1 MNLSLAARYGVFD
14 ALERADA
21 GSLRIIAPD
30 GAHLRF
36 GAGGP
41 EAEIAIRDWRTLP
54 ALLARG
60 DIGFGE
66 AYAEG
71 WWESPDLETLFA
83 FGLNNQHALG
93 AMLRGSPW
101 SRWRYALQDALLRD
115 NSHRGAQRN
124 IHAHYDLGNAFYTLW
139 LDESMTYSSALYHA
153 PNEDLSAAQQ
163 RKYDRLLAAAPGAR
177 VLEIGCGWGGFAA
190 RAAERGRDVTA
201 ITISPA
207 QQEYA
212 ARRLGARAEIR
223 LLDYRDVA
231 GRFDA
236 IVSIEMIEAVGER
249 RWPVYFRALKRA
261 LAENGRA
268 ALQAIVVRDETFHAY
283 KTRSDF
289 IRRNIFPGGMLLTP
303 GRIRSEAARAGLA
316 AENAFHLDRKSV

>member
-101 SRWRYALQDALLRD
+101 SR
-115 NSHRGAQRN
+115 
-124 IHAHYDLGNAFYTLW
+124 
-139 LDESMTYSSALYHA
+139 
-153 PNEDLSAAQQ
+153 
-163 RKYDRLLAAAPGAR
+163 
-177 VLEIGCGWGGFAA
+177 
-190 RAAERGRDVTA
+190 
-201 ITISPA
+201 
-207 QQEYA
+207 
-212 ARRLGARAEIR
+212 
-223 LLDYRDVA
+223 
-231 GRFDA
+231 
-236 IVSIEMIEAVGER
+236 
-249 RWPVYFRALKRA
+249 
-261 LAENGRA
+261 
-268 ALQAIVVRDETFHAY
+268 
-283 KTRSDF
+283 
-289 IRRNIFPGGMLLTP
+289 
-303 GRIRSEAARAGLA
+303 
-316 AENAFHLDRKSV
+316 